1 MINELSYSN
10 IFSVVSAAFRCLYVF
25 LSIRLSVC
33 IPFFITIF
41 LSFCLSFF
49 YPVCPSFY
57 LSLFLYL
64 LISAAAYLH
73 IYALYPSPYANLHM
87 CPSISLSLFP
97 ALCLSY
103 RALDHFIKTLPLPLS
118 FFILPFP
125 SFLPFLLPLSF
136 FYFFFFSLFFSTFLH
151 VAGGRL
157 KDDGK
162 LWLPSSGMEAN
173 VERKGREFTLFKFR
187 RFISHDFYKF
197 INLLIYQ

>member
-1 MINELSYSN
+1 MSLSYSN
-10 IFSVVSAAFRCLYVF
+10 HLFISSYLLPSAVYLFVC

-33 IPFFITIF
+33 ISFFITIF

-64 LISAAAYLH
+64 LISAAVCLH

-87 CPSISLSLFP
+87 CLSISLSLFP
-97 ALCLSY
+97 ALCLSL
-103 RALDHFIKTLPLPLS
+103 RALDHFINILFLPLS
-118 FFILPFP
+118 LFILPFS
-125 SFLPFLLPLSF
+125 SFLPFLLSLSF
-136 FYFFFFSLFFSTFLH
+136 FYFLYFFSFFFSTFLH
-151 VAGGRL
+151 AAGGRL

-173 VERKGREFTLFKFR
+173 VERKGREFTLFKFNM
-187 RFISHDFYKF
+187 FISHDSY
-197 INLLIYQ
+197 